1 VPSNE
6 PDDGMRGT
14 VVVSAKRVLVKL
26 PVAPVKRPAPPV
38 MVNVSS
44 ICKRSG
50 VPPTASPVTVVK
62 IWSPLA
68 AVNVRVP
75 APIAVTVLM
84 VKSETDVNRPRQ
96 VLRCGGRGDA
106 SCGEA
111 EKGSGAGD
119 ARSTRTTSARP
130 QVSPRIWTPMHA
142 DTGWIGRHCVDPRL
156 GVSSSK
162 MKGRHPV
169 DAAA

>member
-26 PVAPVKRPAPPV
+26 PVAPVKRPVPPV

-50 VPPTASPVTVVK
+50 VPPTASPVTVANS
-62 IWSPLA
+62 WSPLA

-111 EKGSGAGD
+111 EKGRVRAMLGA
-119 ARSTRTTSARP
+119 
-130 QVSPRIWTPMHA
+130 
-142 DTGWIGRHCVDPRL
+142 L
-156 GVSSSK
+156 GQQAPDH
-162 MKGRHPV
+162 R
-169 DAAA
+169 